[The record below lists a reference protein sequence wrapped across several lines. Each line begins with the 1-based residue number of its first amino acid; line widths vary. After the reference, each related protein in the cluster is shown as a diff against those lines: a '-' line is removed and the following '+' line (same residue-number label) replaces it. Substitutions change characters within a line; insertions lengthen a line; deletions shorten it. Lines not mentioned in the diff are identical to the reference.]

1 MSLADKHPHLAVYDG
16 DCGLCARS
24 VQCILRHDAARRFR
38 FSPIQ
43 SPLGTAVCAE
53 AGIDPAD
60 PSSFVASV
68 DGRFYT
74 KSSAVLRVAINFG
87 GPWKA
92 LRLLLLVPRPC
103 RDVFYDLV
111 ARRRKSLWPEARQCL
126 LDPKLK
132 ARIVL
137 EP

>member
-1 MSLADKHPHLAVYDG
+1 MSLAHKHPHLAAYDG

-24 VQCILRHDAARRFR
+24 VQFILRHDAARRYR

-43 SPLGTAVCAE
+43 SALGKAICTE

-60 PSSFVASV
+60 PSSFVAIV
-68 DGRFYT
+68 EGRLHS
-74 KSSAVLRVAINFG
+74 KSDAVLRVAISFG
-87 GPWKA
+87 GPWRI
-92 LRLLLLVPRPC
+92 LSLLLLVPRPC
-103 RDVFYDLV
+103 RDLLYDLV

-126 LDPKLK
+126 ADPNLRG
-132 ARIVL
+132 RIIL